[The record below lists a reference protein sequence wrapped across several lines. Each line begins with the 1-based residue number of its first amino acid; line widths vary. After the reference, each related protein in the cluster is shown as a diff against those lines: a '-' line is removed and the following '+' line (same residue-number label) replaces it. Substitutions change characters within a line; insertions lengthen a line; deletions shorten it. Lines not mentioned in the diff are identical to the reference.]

1 MNKPKVDVASNL
13 NKISEVIDI
22 DGNKL
27 SGIKGYVIAKKN
39 VFNMADLEKEDN
51 KVNVPNEVKP
61 GSLSEKIEK
70 KINDKIN
77 EMLDKKIDEI
87 FSKMF

>member
-1 MNKPKVDVASNL
+1 MDKPKVGVASNL
-13 NKISEVIDI
+13 HKISEVIDI

-27 SGIKGYVIAKKN
+27 SGIKGVIIEKKK

-51 KVNVPNEVKP
+51 TVIAPNEVKK
-61 GSLSEKIEK
+61 GSLSDKIEQ

-77 EMLDKKIDEI
+77 EFLDKKIDEI

>member
-1 MNKPKVDVASNL
+1 MNKPKVGVASNL
-13 NKISEVIDI
+13 NKISEIIDI

-27 SGIKGYVIAKKN
+27 DRIGKGAKIIAKKN
-39 VFNMADLEKEDN
+39 VFNMADIEVEEPKL
-51 KVNVPNEVKP
+51 EVKQ
-61 GSLSEKIEK
+61 GSLADKIEN